1 MPLCG
6 VRIHCIHENFTQ
18 STDSKQHGR
27 GTKKGT
33 ATSISTH
40 DTSVSEMETTL
51 INGNHTDLPVGTG
64 TAFYA
69 DSTGLECKITRTL
82 ALILEN
88 PKKNVQNDKSESAT
102 L

>member
-6 VRIHCIHENFTQ
+6 VKIRCIHENFTQ

>member
-40 DTSVSEMETTL
+40 DTSVSEITEMETTL
-51 INGNHTDLPVGTG
+51 INGNHPDLPVNGNHTDLPVGTG

-69 DSTGLECKITRTL
+69 DSTGLEYL
-82 ALILEN
+82 
-88 PKKNVQNDKSESAT
+88 V
-102 L
+102 